1 MEDAEETPHECLM
14 LVRPEKQKEKFTV
27 YVTGVAFDYL
37 RILYINICDGI
48 FSQQLFHCR
57 CKFYVASA
65 QKGKFLNCLFFGSF
79 EFSEICENQICKNVK
94 LEGVQGVITVPQ
106 TPPVAL

>member
-37 RILYINICDGI
+37 RILYINICHGI
-48 FSQQLFHCR
+48 FS
-57 CKFYVASA
+57 
-65 QKGKFLNCLFFGSF
+65 
-79 EFSEICENQICKNVK
+79 
-94 LEGVQGVITVPQ
+94 
-106 TPPVAL
+106 